1 MSKSYIV
8 IQQYWWCNEK
18 GHGVEYTTDGV
29 DFDKRDKAIK
39 HGLKTQGSDDFNIG
53 VIEGGKL
60 VSFDWMNE
68 PVGESAETL
77 AEIAEAIGYEGTAQ

>member
-39 HGLKTQGSDDFNIG
+39 HGLKTQGS
-53 VIEGGKL
+53 
-60 VSFDWMNE
+60 
-68 PVGESAETL
+68 
-77 AEIAEAIGYEGTAQ
+77 

>member
-29 DFDKRDKAIK
+29 DFDKRNGAIYDCD
-39 HGLKTQGSDDFNIG
+39 QAA
-53 VIEGGKL
+53 
-60 VSFDWMNE
+60 
-68 PVGESAETL
+68 AEQKRR
-77 AEIAEAIGYEGTAQ
+77 ANDARPNKKREF